1 MIRNSII
8 ESDAKEIADSLQ
20 DLLHNLSGKT
30 ILVTG
35 GAGFLGRY
43 ILSFL
48 NYINQVKLDKP
59 CRILCVDN
67 FITGIKSTMEENKNL
82 VIIQHD
88 IRKPLEV
95 SENIDYI
102 LHAAGIASPAFYSKF
117 PMETIAVTTY
127 GTNNILELAKEK
139 KVKSMVFFSSSEIYG
154 DPDPKFIPTPETY
167 NGNVSCTGPR
177 ACYDE
182 SKRLGETLCMT
193 YFRQYGVP
201 VKIVRIFNV
210 YGPGLRVDDE
220 RVLPSFV
227 SRALKG
233 EDMIIRTSGSTR
245 AFCYITDII
254 NGIFRLLFSKYNGE
268 PTNIGNPNEEISML
282 ELAIKVK
289 HLLGNKINV
298 KEEKAEGVYGESNP
312 KRRCPDISKAEKLL
326 NYSPK
331 VDLNNGLNRFVE
343 WAKTEWI

>member
-1 MIRNSII
+1 MTVLFITRAVLLSTFLTALAALKTYCKLILFLMVGVGTII
-8 ESDAKEIADSLQ
+8 KVAFDPDIKEKSVEKLM
-20 DLLHNLSGKT
+20 LFLFLVKSFSKPGSKNGKT
-30 ILVTG
+30 PCKRLSIFFLSMSIPIIL
-35 GAGFLGRY
+35 L
-43 ILSFL
+43 
-48 NYINQVKLDKP
+48 P
-59 CRILCVDN
+59 
-67 FITGIKSTMEENKNL
+67 
-82 VIIQHD
+82 
-88 IRKPLEV
+88 
-95 SENIDYI
+95 
-102 LHAAGIASPAFYSKF
+102 
-117 PMETIAVTTY
+117 
-127 GTNNILELAKEK
+127 
-139 KVKSMVFFSSSEIYG
+139 
-154 DPDPKFIPTPETY
+154 
-167 NGNVSCTGPR
+167 SCAR

-233 EDMIIRTSGSTR
+233 EDMIIRTSGYTR

-331 VDLNNGLNRFVE
+331 VDLNNGLTRFVE
-343 WAKTEWI
+343 WAKTEWV